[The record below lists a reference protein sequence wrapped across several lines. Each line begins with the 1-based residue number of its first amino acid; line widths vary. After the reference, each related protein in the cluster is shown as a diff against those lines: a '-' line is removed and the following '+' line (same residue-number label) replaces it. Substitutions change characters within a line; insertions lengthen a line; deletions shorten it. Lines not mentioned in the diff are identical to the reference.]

1 VNIIYTILYVLYF
14 QPFFVIL
21 LHGHFIYILVTHV
34 VVGMARNHCPR
45 RFDKLAL
52 ILQIHLSTGFST
64 LRSVFV
70 IVHGFR
76 AIEARLVVSSK
87 FDSNG
92 SIGLPPR

>member
-1 VNIIYTILYVLYF
+1 MVW
-14 QPFFVIL
+14 
-21 LHGHFIYILVTHV
+21 
-34 VVGMARNHCPR
+34 NHCPR

-64 LRSVFV
+64 LRPVFV
-70 IVHGFR
+70 IVHGSR

-92 SIGLPPR
+92 SIGLPSR

>member
-1 VNIIYTILYVLYF
+1 MS
-14 QPFFVIL
+14 
-21 LHGHFIYILVTHV
+21 
-34 VVGMARNHCPR
+34 VGTSRDYCLR
-45 RFDKLAL
+45 RFDKLAV

-64 LRSVFV
+64 LRPVFV
-70 IVHGFR
+70 IVHNSR